1 MIQSE
6 PKLLWQADEKTKA
19 ESHLNLYMQWLASHK
34 DLQFENY
41 DELWDWSKD
50 NIESFWASIVDYFKV
65 NFHTSP
71 EKVLEGERMPN
82 YKWFPGATLN
92 YAEHIFKNFS
102 TAHPA
107 IIHKTE
113 HRPLEEMSWAELKQ
127 KVEKVAHL
135 LKDKGV
141 GKGDR
146 VAAFV
151 ANIPEASIA
160 FLATISI
167 GAVWSSCSPDFGAS
181 SVLDRFDQIKP
192 KVIFAVDGYSYGGK
206 LYNKLDVVSEIVE
219 GISSVKELVMI
230 RLNNTDELPE
240 VEANVHEWES
250 VQKIDA
256 SSLEFEAVDFSHP
269 IWILYSSGTTGKP
282 KAITHSHGGVL
293 LEHLKYMAF
302 HNDVHSGER
311 FFWYST
317 TGWMMWNFTQAA
329 LLMGA
334 SIVLYDGSPAYESL
348 DAMWELAEKAKI
360 HHFGTSAPFIMACM
374 NNNVGEDKKYDLS
387 HIRSVG
393 STGAPLP
400 PEGFDWIYNHI
411 HKDVWLCSMSGGTDV
426 CTAFVGGCILE
437 PVYLGEIQRRAL
449 GCALFAFDENGNAI
463 EEEVGEMVITKPM
476 PSMPIYFWN
485 DEEKVRY
492 NSSYFEQYPGVWR
505 HGDWVYITERNTL
518 VILGRSDATLN
529 RQGVRI
535 GTAEIYRS
543 VEQMDEIKSSLI
555 VNIELEKGD
564 HFMPLFV
571 QLNEGYKL
579 DQKLKDQIVKSL
591 RSTYSPRHVP
601 DEIIEVGDIP
611 RTISGKK
618 METPVKKILMG
629 INVDKAASRDAME
642 NPSSL
647 DFFIE
652 FSKKRKLR

>member
-1 MIQSE
+1 
-6 PKLLWQADEKTKA
+6 
-19 ESHLNLYMQWLASHK
+19 
-34 DLQFENY
+34 
-41 DELWDWSKD
+41 
-50 NIESFWASIVDYFKV
+50 
-65 NFHTSP
+65 
-71 EKVLEGERMPN
+71 
-82 YKWFPGATLN
+82 
-92 YAEHIFKNFS
+92 
-102 TAHPA
+102 
-107 IIHKTE
+107 
-113 HRPLEEMSWAELKQ
+113 
-127 KVEKVAHL
+127 
-135 LKDKGV
+135 
-141 GKGDR
+141 
-146 VAAFV
+146 
-151 ANIPEASIA
+151 
-160 FLATISI
+160 
-167 GAVWSSCSPDFGAS
+167 
-181 SVLDRFDQIKP
+181 
-192 KVIFAVDGYSYGGK
+192 
-206 LYNKLDVVSEIVE
+206 
-219 GISSVKELVMI
+219 
-230 RLNNTDELPE
+230 
-240 VEANVHEWES
+240 
-250 VQKIDA
+250 
-256 SSLEFEAVDFSHP
+256 
-269 IWILYSSGTTGKP
+269 
-282 KAITHSHGGVL
+282 
-293 LEHLKYMAF
+293 
-302 HNDVHSGER
+302 
-311 FFWYST
+311 
-317 TGWMMWNFTQAA
+317 
-329 LLMGA
+329 
-334 SIVLYDGSPAYESL
+334 
-348 DAMWELAEKAKI
+348 
-360 HHFGTSAPFIMACM
+360 
-374 NNNVGEDKKYDLS
+374 
-387 HIRSVG
+387 
-393 STGAPLP
+393 
-400 PEGFDWIYNHI
+400 
-411 HKDVWLCSMSGGTDV
+411 MSGGTDV